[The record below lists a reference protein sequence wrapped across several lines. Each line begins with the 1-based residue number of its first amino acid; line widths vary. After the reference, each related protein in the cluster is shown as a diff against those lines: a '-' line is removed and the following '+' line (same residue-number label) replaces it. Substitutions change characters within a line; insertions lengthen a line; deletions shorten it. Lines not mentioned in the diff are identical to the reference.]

1 MCRRFMKNEGKGGKS
16 EGRDEVKTRDQIRKQ
31 LKDKEKNKI
40 KQMSKKD
47 RAVYLKKNVDTKGK
61 GKFMGK
67 RRK

>member
-1 MCRRFMKNEGKGGKS
+1 M
-16 EGRDEVKTRDQIRKQ
+16 KTRDQLRKQ

-47 RAVYLKKNVDTKGK
+47 RKAYLEKNANAKSR
-61 GKFMGK
+61 GKFIGK

>member
-1 MCRRFMKNEGKGGKS
+1 MKSEKS

-31 LKDKEKNKI
+31 LKEKEKNKI

-47 RAVYLKKNVDTKGK
+47 RAVYLKKNGEAKGK